1 MRKECIE
8 QFKEYLKREEKAGTT
23 ISKYVHDVNE
33 MLVFMSHMELNKEA
47 LIEYRKY
54 MSCHFKPQTVNGKL
68 SAINTFLDFM
78 NLKEYKVKFLKVQRR
93 IYIDEKR
100 ELTEQD
106 YRRLL
111 DTAKRKEN
119 KQLYYMM
126 MVLYGTGIRISELPF
141 VTVESIENGKEE
153 ISMKGK
159 YRVIIFPK
167 NLIKTIKE
175 YIKILNIQSGCV
187 FRTRSGRNLDRSNIC
202 HSMKKLCKE
211 AKVEPSKV
219 FPHNFRH
226 LFAKCFYSIE
236 KDLSHLADILGHSSI
251 ETTRIY
257 VATSIRQY
265 EKIMN
270 KMVIEIN
277 RKTPQNN
284 HSVVPQLMEIPQNN
298 HSVVLSRHIVL

>member
-1 MRKECIE
+1 
-8 QFKEYLKREEKAGTT
+8 
-23 ISKYVHDVNE
+23 
-33 MLVFMSHMELNKEA
+33 
-47 LIEYRKY
+47 
-54 MSCHFKPQTVNGKL
+54 
-68 SAINTFLDFM
+68 
-78 NLKEYKVKFLKVQRR
+78 
-93 IYIDEKR
+93 
-100 ELTEQD
+100 
-106 YRRLL
+106 
-111 DTAKRKEN
+111 
-119 KQLYYMM
+119 
-126 MVLYGTGIRISELPF
+126 
-141 VTVESIENGKEE
+141 
-153 ISMKGK
+153 
-159 YRVIIFPK
+159 
-167 NLIKTIKE
+167 
-175 YIKILNIQSGCV
+175 
-187 FRTRSGRNLDRSNIC
+187 
-202 HSMKKLCKE
+202 MKKLCKE

-284 HSVVPQLMEIPQNN
+284 HSAVPQLMEIPQNN